1 MNVRSSYMVNLVS
14 TYLSLCNVVH
24 NRKVIGVQL
33 DFEQKDSSILAISN
47 ILKDYDL
54 HCKTYYS
61 DFDTLKKDKRKGIL
75 HLRIDGGRYVV
86 LKNLGNEGNVVF
98 YDPVINKNIEISKFA
113 FQKLW
118 SNIVMYS
125 DDALSVNEFD
135 VNKEWSVKKSNVQ
148 D

>member
-1 MNVRSSYMVNLVS
+1 MNVRSTYMVNLVS

-54 HCKTYYS
+54 SCKTYYS

-75 HLRIDGGRYVV
+75 HLKIDGGRYVV
-86 LKNLGNEGNVVF
+86 LKNLGSEGNVVF

-118 SNIVMYS
+118 SSIVIYS
-125 DDALSVNEFD
+125 DVMSTASGNET
-135 VNKEWSVKKSNVQ
+135 NRERITKKSVQ

>member
-1 MNVRSSYMVNLVS
+1 MNTRNSYMVNLVS

-24 NRKVIGVQL
+24 NRKVIGVQV
-33 DFEQKDSSILAISN
+33 DFEQKDSSILTISN

-54 HCKTYYS
+54 SCKTYYS
-61 DFDTLKKDKRKGIL
+61 DFDTLRKDKRKGIL

-86 LKNLGNEGNVVF
+86 LRNLGAEGNVVF

-118 SNIVMYS
+118 SSIVIYS
-125 DDALSVNEFD
+125 DVISSTDESETNTERV
-135 VNKEWSVKKSNVQ
+135 VRKSVQ

>member
-1 MNVRSSYMVNLVS
+1 MNVRSTYMVNLVS

-75 HLRIDGGRYVV
+75 HLRMDGGRYVV
-86 LKNLGNEGNVVF
+86 L
-98 YDPVINKNIEISKFA
+98 
-113 FQKLW
+113 
-118 SNIVMYS
+118 
-125 DDALSVNEFD
+125 
-135 VNKEWSVKKSNVQ
+135 
-148 D
+148 

>member
-1 MNVRSSYMVNLVS
+1 MNVRSTYMVNLVS

-54 HCKTYYS
+54 SCKTYYS

-86 LKNLGNEGNVVF
+86 LKNLGSEGNVVF

-118 SNIVMYS
+118 SSIVIYS
-125 DDALSVNEFD
+125 DVMPATSENET
-135 VNKEWSVKKSNVQ
+135 NRERITRKSVQ

>member
-1 MNVRSSYMVNLVS
+1 MNVRNSYMVNLVS

-33 DFEQKDSSILAISN
+33 DFGQKDSSIIAISN

-54 HCKTYYS
+54 HCDAYYS
-61 DFDTLKKDKRKGIL
+61 DFDALKKDKRKGIL
-75 HLRIDGGRYVV
+75 YLRIDGGRYVV
-86 LKNLGNEGNVVF
+86 LKSLSGEGNVVF
-98 YDPVINKNIEISKFA
+98 YDPVINKNIEISRFA

-118 SNIVMYS
+118 SSIVIYS
-125 DDALSVNEFD
+125 DAMDKFD
-135 VNKEWSVKKSNVQ
+135 ELETDRDRVMKKSYH

>member
-1 MNVRSSYMVNLVS
+1 MNVRSTYMVNLVS

-86 LKNLGNEGNVVF
+86 LKSLGSEGNVVF

-118 SNIVMYS
+118 SSIVIYS
-125 DDALSVNEFD
+125 DVMPSLNEHE
-135 VNKEWSVKKSNVQ
+135 VSKEWVAKKSVQ